1 MHKQRLAVIIAAALG
16 VVSAF
21 MPWAKVAFFGMSVSA
36 KGTDGGDGFLTIALF
51 AVAGIFAFLGTDR
64 TKAIDASKVKV
75 VAIMGAIIT
84 GFMLL
89 ELLFFI
95 GFSYSGIGVYLSLIA
110 GFGVLAIPF
119 VIKDTGEISMP
130 TADSVKDEFNEM
142 RNN

>member
-1 MHKQRLAVIIAAALG
+1 MHKQRLGVIVAAALG
-16 VVSAF
+16 IVSAF
-21 MPWAKVAFFGMSVSA
+21 LPWAKVSLFGMSISA

-64 TKAIDASKVKV
+64 TKAIDAGKVKT
-75 VAIMGAIIT
+75 VAIMGAVIT
-84 GFMLL
+84 VFMLL
-89 ELLFFI
+89 ELLVFI

-110 GFGVLAIPF
+110 GLAVLAVPF
-119 VIKDTGEISMP
+119 VIKDSGEISMP